1 GRPPRMTPALVARIR
16 ARMSAEQIAE
26 YNASIAKT
34 RERKLSGL
42 RSLLRDKRVGNTM
55 LDPETRG
62 VAKKFARLPFGCITD
77 SCAGHFADKPIMRKR
92 VSVEKMKL
100 GQKFFA
106 SGSKFELIVDLSP
119 AAMEFRR
126 ALGKFN
132 KRFAFRPVLWAGA
145 VIIVRVPIKREKRF
159 GGMQAAEIRRLNLQ
173 LINKFESLVGG
184 FAAKYGVEVKL

>member
-1 GRPPRMTPALVARIR
+1 MTPALVARTR

-62 VAKKFARLPFGCITD
+62 VAKKFARLPFGCIHD
-77 SCAGHFADKPIMRKR
+77 SCAGHFADKPIRGKR
-92 VSVEKMKL
+92 VSLEKMKP

-106 SGSKFELIVDLSP
+106 SGSKFELILDLSP
-119 AAMEFRR
+119 AAMEFRG

-132 KRFAFRPVLWAGA
+132 KKFAFRPVLWAGSI
-145 VIIVRVPIKREKRF
+145 IIVRVPIKREKRF
-159 GGMQAAEIRRLNLQ
+159 GRRQAAEIRKLHLQ
-173 LINKFESLVGG
+173 LIKEFESLVGG
-184 FAAKYGVEVKL
+184 FAAKYGVKVKL